1 MTLIVALLLLLVVAR
16 LGAEIAARYSQPA
29 MIGEI
34 AAGLILGPSL
44 LNLIQPSAALT
55 AIADLGILLLMLL
68 AGMEIDLGRLYRSFS
83 GRNLWISLTGF
94 VLPLALG
101 VLGGIALGLDGL
113 RCAFLGLCV
122 AITALPVSIRIL
134 MDLGRLNSDV
144 GQRIVSAAIAN
155 DVLALLALGVI
166 LDLGNTSAEWSVGLR
181 SAAATSL
188 RILLF
193 MAAVVAMST
202 LISRLT
208 ARSPATHQVA
218 ESITRGLRGKEPVFA
233 VTLVFVLAF
242 AALADALGL
251 HFVVGAFFGAV
262 LVSRDILGHDNFEE
276 VRRTASGITMG
287 LLAPLFFASIGLEFD
302 ARSLSSP
309 SLVGIVLTVAFV
321 GKILAGRLGGWLAGM
336 TPAESWALGL
346 GLNGRGIME
355 LVVARIAL
363 SNGFIGPQLFTVLV
377 LMGVLTTL
385 VTPILLKRA
394 FGKVDAQAAAASA
407 DSPTRRRADDG
418 GTAVHRN
425 DAKTL

>member
-1 MTLIVALLLLLVVAR
+1 MTLIIALLLLLVVAR
-16 LGAEIAARYSQPA
+16 LGAEIAERYGQPA

-44 LNLIQPSAALT
+44 VNLIQPSAALT

-68 AGMEIDLGRLYRSFS
+68 AGMEIDLIRLYRSFT

-94 VLPLALG
+94 VLPLVLG
-101 VLGGIALGLDGL
+101 VLGGIVLGLDGL

-134 MDLGRLNSDV
+134 MDLGRLHSDV

-166 LDLGNTSAEWSVGLR
+166 LDLGSTSTEWSVGLR
-181 SAAATSL
+181 SAAGTSA

-193 MAAVVAMST
+193 MAAVAAVFALLAAAT
-202 LISRLT
+202 KRHAPTHRL
-208 ARSPATHQVA
+208 A
-218 ESITRGLRGKEPVFA
+218 ESVTGGLRGKEPVFA
-233 VTLVFVLAF
+233 LTLVFVLAF

-251 HFVVGAFFGAV
+251 HFVVGAFFGAA
-262 LVSRDILGHDNFEE
+262 LVSRDILGHDNFED

-302 ARSLSSP
+302 ARSLNNP
-309 SLVGIVLTVAFV
+309 SLIGIVLTVAFV
-321 GKILAGRLGGWLAGM
+321 GKIFAGRLGGWLAGL

-394 FGKVDAQAAAASA
+394 FKKVDAQVPLDAAAEAA
-407 DSPTRRRADDG
+407 PPGQRR
-418 GTAVHRN
+418 

>member
-16 LGAEIAARYSQPA
+16 LGAEIAERYGQPA

-34 AAGLILGPSL
+34 AAGLVLGPSL
-44 LNLIQPSAALT
+44 LNLVRTSQALT

-68 AGMEIDLGRLYRSFS
+68 AGMEIDLGRLYRAFT
-83 GRNLWISLTGF
+83 GRNLWISITGF

-101 VLGGIALGLDGL
+101 VIGGIALGLDGL

-134 MDLGRLNSDV
+134 MDLGRLDSDV

-166 LDLGNTSAEWSVGLR
+166 LELGSASAEWMVGLR
-181 SAAATSL
+181 SAAWTSA

-193 MAAVVAMST
+193 MAAVAAVST
-202 LISRLT
+202 LI
-208 ARSPATHQVA
+208 AAATRRHAPTHRVA
-218 ESITRGLRGKEPVFA
+218 ERITRGLRGKEPVFA

-262 LVSRDILGHDNFEE
+262 LISRELLGQENFDD

-287 LLAPLFFASIGLEFD
+287 LLAPLFFAAIGLEFD
-302 ARSLSSP
+302 AHSLTSP
-309 SLVGIVLTVAFV
+309 ALIAIVLTVAFA
-321 GKILAGRLGGWLAGM
+321 GKILAGRLGGWLAGL

-363 SNGFIGPQLFTVLV
+363 SAGLIGPQLFSVLV
-377 LMGVLTTL
+377 LMGVLTTM

-394 FGKVDAQAAAASA
+394 FRKVDALAAAR
-407 DSPTRRRADDG
+407 PRADLE
-418 GTAVHRN
+418 APASQSN
-425 DAKTL
+425 DARTL